1 MKEFGFVRVGAIVP
15 KLSLANPLKNA
26 LEIVEQVTKA
36 YKKGVAIVTTPELS
50 LTGYTCGDLF
60 LQDAL
65 LNEAEEALE
74 KLVEETKELNI
85 ITILGMPIRHDNQLF
100 NCAVVIE
107 KGKILG
113 IVPKT
118 ALPNYS
124 EFYEKRWFSS
134 SKDLKTYEIEL
145 LGQTVPISPNLLF
158 QDTEKPEFTFGIEIC
173 EDLWTVTP
181 PSDHHALAGATM
193 IFNLSSSNEVV
204 GKQEYRKNLVMM
216 ESAKTI
222 SAYIYCSSGMMESS
236 SDLLFGGA
244 SMIYENGSFLAENKR
259 FQLESNLIT
268 ADVDV
273 FKLASDRRK
282 NKSYMNKTG
291 DLEYKMIKVDISDSI
306 KELQREYREYPFVP
320 TGEEERK
327 KRCREILEI
336 QSSALARRLLQLGNS
351 KCVIGISGGL
361 DSTLAFLVIVRAYE
375 KLGRDPKDIIGI
387 TMPGFGTTG
396 RTYKNAKAL
405 VKEYG
410 ATLKEISIKKAAS
423 FHMKEIGLDENDR
436 SVTYENIQARER
448 TQILM
453 DVANMEHGIVI
464 GTGDLSEI
472 ALGWCTYNGDHMSMY
487 AVNNSIPKTLVRYLV
502 KWVADTN
509 SGTRKKILDDILD
522 TPISP
527 ELLPPDEAGN
537 ILQKTESSIGPYV
550 LHDFFLYHFLR
561 YGTAPQK
568 IYFLAC
574 HTFQN
579 SFRKEEIKKWLQVF
593 IKRFYTQQFKRNC
606 MPDGVKVGSVSLS
619 PRGDFR
625 MPSDANYQNVLAE
638 LEKIKVKD

>member
-327 KRCREILEI
+327 KRCGEILEI